1 LAVATVRRAHNV
13 LHRALEQAVRWDW
26 IGVNPAARVTLPHLS
41 TPRIRPPS
49 PGEVHRLVD
58 EAIKVDPALGVYVLL
73 AASTGVRRGE
83 LLGLRWGDLRLEKGV
98 VLISR
103 SFVVRVGGAT
113 EKDTKTHA
121 ARRIALDAGTV
132 EVLDRHRVAVD
143 RVALPCGVRL
153 TDQALVFSRSPDG
166 VVSWRPEYAT
176 QAFARVA
183 DVAGLPHVRLH
194 DLRHF
199 VASRLLA
206 NGIDVRTV
214 AGRLGHRNPNVTLN
228 VYAHFLPEADRGAAD
243 VLGSL
248 LARPGISP

>member
-1 LAVATVRRAHNV
+1 V

-26 IGVNPAARVTLPHLS
+26 IGVNPAARVSLPRLS

-49 PGEVHRLVD
+49 PEDVHRLVD
-58 EAIKVDPALGVYVLL
+58 QARQVDPVLGVFVHL
-73 AASTGVRRGE
+73 AAATGARRGE
-83 LLGLRWGDLRLEKGV
+83 LLGLRWGDLHLEQGV
-98 VLISR
+98 VVISR
-103 SFVVRVGGAT
+103 SFVVGIAGVA

-132 EVLDRHRVAVD
+132 DVLEHHLGEVEGAGLG
-143 RVALPCGVRL
+143 CGLRL
-153 TDQALVFSRSPDG
+153 TDEMLVFSRSPDG
-166 VVSWRPEYAT
+166 TVPWRPEYAT
-176 QAFARVA
+176 QAFSRVA
-183 DVAGLPHVRLH
+183 DLAGLPHVRLH

-199 VASRLLA
+199 VASRFLA

-243 VLGSL
+243 VLGAL
-248 LARPGISP
+248 LARPVPVVDEPG